1 MKIKSD
7 LKQTWALLWQN
18 KLFGGLYLIGTAL
31 PVTMTMIVVMYFHL
45 LTAPVYPELNRD
57 RLYELRAV
65 MAYNSE
71 GVLKGGGYCSE
82 SMVRQWFYPLGSAEA
97 VTAVYAYDY
106 RLDDWLQLADGQRE
120 QKVRTKYTDPNFFR
134 VFDFDFVAGGPFS
147 WSDLKGSRPCG
158 VLSASTARRLFGTEQ
173 AVGRRFTMN
182 DVAYTVVGVVRDASS
197 LTPTSFA
204 QIWMPYTLLPDYDNR
219 NPEIGFGGF
228 TTVFRVKDER
238 QARQLQ
244 ADVRDLL
251 RRHNATHADER
262 RLELDGP
269 MPVWKR
275 NLVPGNMEVDL
286 PALIRLWGG
295 LLLAFL
301 IVPAVNL
308 GGMISGRMDGRLA
321 ELGISRAFGAGRG
334 YLLRRVVYE
343 NLLMTLAGGLLGL
356 VLSWML
362 LGWGHDWI
370 IGLFDTYGRMQ
381 AANEEMLVT
390 PSMLFSP
397 VLFLAAF
404 LFCLLLNL
412 ASALIP
418 AWRALR
424 VPIVQALYE
433 KK

>member
-1 MKIKSD
+1 MIKNY

-31 PVTMTMIVVMYFHL
+31 PVTMTMIVVMYFHI

-65 MAYNSE
+65 KMYNPD
-71 GVLKGGGYCSE
+71 GVLTSGGYCSE
-82 SMVRQWFYPLGSAEA
+82 NMVRRWFRPLHSVQT
-97 VTAVYAYDY
+97 VTAIYTYN
-106 RLDDWLQLADGQRE
+106 LNLNDWLQLADGLHE
-120 QKVRTKYTDPNFFR
+120 EKVRVKYTDPDFFR
-134 VFDFDFVAGGPFS
+134 VFDFDFVSGAPFS
-147 WSDLKGSRPCG
+147 WSDLESTRPCG
-158 VLSASTARRLFGTEQ
+158 VLSASMARRLFGTEQ
-173 AVGRRFTMN
+173 AVGKRFTLNYVDYM
-182 DVAYTVVGVVRDASS
+182 VTGVVRDASS

-204 QIWMPYTLLPDYDNR
+204 QIWLPYTHVPDYGNL
-219 NPEIGFGGF
+219 NQEIGSGTFSA
-228 TTVFRVKDER
+228 VFRVKDEK

-244 ADVRDLL
+244 ADVRDLV
-251 RRHNATHADER
+251 RRYNVQHADEG
-262 RLELDGP
+262 RLEVDEP

-286 PALIRLWGG
+286 PAILRFWGG

-308 GGMISGRMDGRLA
+308 AGMISGRMDARLP
-321 ELGISRAFGAGRG
+321 ELGICRAFGAGRG
-334 YLLRRVVYE
+334 YLLRQVVRE

-370 IGLFDTYGRMQ
+370 ISLFDTYGIMQ
-381 AANEEMLVT
+381 VEHEEMLVT
-390 PSMLFSP
+390 PAMLFSP

-424 VPIVQALYE
+424 IPVVRALYE

>member
-1 MKIKSD
+1 MIKSYW
-7 LKQTWALLWQN
+7 KQTWALLWQN

-57 RLYELRAV
+57 RLYEVRAV
-65 MAYNSE
+65 KTYNVD
-71 GVLKGGGYCSE
+71 GVLIGGGYCSE
-82 SMVRQWFYPLGSAEA
+82 AMVHQWFYPLRSAGK
-97 VTAVYAYDY
+97 VTAIYTYN
-106 RLDDWLQLADGQRE
+106 RNLNDWLQLADGKSE
-120 QKVRTKYTDPNFFR
+120 LKVHTKYTDPNFFR
-134 VFDFDFVAGGPFS
+134 VFDFDFVAGAPFS
-147 WSDLKGSRPCG
+147 WSDLESARPCG
-158 VLSASTARRLFGTEQ
+158 VLSASMARRLFGTEQ
-173 AVGRRFTMN
+173 AVGKRFTMN
-182 DVAYTVVGVVRDASS
+182 YIDYTVTGVVRDASS

-204 QIWMPYTLLPDYDNR
+204 QIWLPYTHVPGYGNYQ
-219 NPEIGFGGF
+219 EIGSGGF
-228 TTVFRVKDER
+228 TTVFRVQDEK

-244 ADVRDLL
+244 ADVRDLV
-251 RRHNATHADER
+251 RRYNVLHADEK
-262 RLELDGP
+262 RLEVDCP

-286 PALIRLWGG
+286 PAMIRFWGG

-308 GGMISGRMDGRLA
+308 GGMISGRMDTRLP

-334 YLLRRVVYE
+334 YLLRRVVRE

-370 IGLFDTYGRMQ
+370 IGLFDTYGLMQ
-381 AANEEMLVT
+381 VENEEMLVT
-390 PSMLFSP
+390 PAMLFSP

-424 VPIVQALYE
+424 VPIVRALYE

>member
-1 MKIKSD
+1 
-7 LKQTWALLWQN
+7 
-18 KLFGGLYLIGTAL
+18 
-31 PVTMTMIVVMYFHL
+31 
-45 LTAPVYPELNRD
+45 
-57 RLYELRAV
+57 
-65 MAYNSE
+65 
-71 GVLKGGGYCSE
+71 
-82 SMVRQWFYPLGSAEA
+82 
-97 VTAVYAYDY
+97 
-106 RLDDWLQLADGQRE
+106 
-120 QKVRTKYTDPNFFR
+120 
-134 VFDFDFVAGGPFS
+134 
-147 WSDLKGSRPCG
+147 
-158 VLSASTARRLFGTEQ
+158 
-173 AVGRRFTMN
+173 
-182 DVAYTVVGVVRDASS
+182 
-197 LTPTSFA
+197 
-204 QIWMPYTLLPDYDNR
+204 MPYTLLPDYGNP

-228 TTVFRVKDER
+228 ATVFRVKDEK

-251 RRHNATHADER
+251 RRHNATHADGR

-334 YLLRRVVYE
+334 YLLRRVVHE

-424 VPIVQALYE
+424 VPIVRALDE